1 MMTFQVTDEPTL
13 KPQYPEAQNLLQYL
27 FHHLNH
33 PEKLFRLK
41 DLLTMTNSLFYA
53 SKLLK
58 TLRNKVSQYAK
69 MRQL

>member
-58 TLRNKVSQYAK
+58 TLRNKVSQYSK